1 VEEMN
6 TYKPFKAVA
15 GFMGVYHVLIGILG
29 LASGDV
35 AARVGAAV
43 YGAHVEVTP
52 MFSYMAKYLAAY
64 VIGFGVMML
73 IMASDPVK
81 YRKLV
86 YVAVLLAVIR
96 ILSRLVF
103 ASELQAAF
111 GIGMNRSLLT
121 IAIVAI
127 LNLGL
132 LLLMPK
138 QD

>member
-1 VEEMN
+1 MN
-6 TYKPFKAVA
+6 TYKPFKALA
-15 GFMGVYHVLIGILG
+15 GFMGVYHLLIGILG
-29 LASGDV
+29 LASGEM
-35 AARVGAAV
+35 AARVGVVV

-52 MFSYMAKYLAAY
+52 LFSYMAKYLAAY
-64 VIGFGVMML
+64 VIAFGVMML
-73 IMASDPVK
+73 FAASDPVK

-86 YVAVLLAVIR
+86 YVAVLLAVVR
-96 ILSRLVF
+96 ILSRLIF

-111 GIGMNRSLLT
+111 RIGMNRSLIT
-121 IAIVAI
+121 IATVAI

>member
-1 VEEMN
+1 MN
-6 TYKPFKAVA
+6 TYKPFKALA
-15 GFMGVYHVLIGILG
+15 GFMGIYHLLIGILG
-29 LASGDV
+29 LVSGEV

-52 MFSYMAKYLAAY
+52 LFSYMAKYLAAY
-64 VIGFGVMML
+64 VIAFGVMML
-73 IMASDPVK
+73 FLASDPVK

-86 YVAVLLAVIR
+86 SVAVILAAVR

-103 ASELQAAF
+103 SSELQAAF
-111 GIGMNRSLLT
+111 GIGMNRSLMT
-121 IAIVAI
+121 IAAVAI

-132 LLLMPK
+132 IVLMPK

>member
-1 VEEMN
+1 MN
-6 TYKPFKAVA
+6 TYKPFKALA
-15 GFMGVYHVLIGILG
+15 GFMGVYHLLIGILA
-29 LASGDV
+29 LVSGEM

-52 MFSYMAKYLAAY
+52 AFSYMAKYLAAY
-64 VIGFGVMML
+64 VIAFGVMM
-73 IMASDPVK
+73 IFVASDPVK

-86 YVAVLLAVIR
+86 LVAVVVAVLR
-96 ILSRLVF
+96 ILSRLIF

-111 GIGMNRSLLT
+111 GIGMNRSLMT
-121 IAIVAI
+121 IAAVAI

-132 LLLMPK
+132 IVLMPK

>member
-1 VEEMN
+1 MN
-6 TYKPFKAVA
+6 TYKPFKALA
-15 GFMGVYHVLIGILG
+15 GFMGAYHLLIGILG
-29 LASGDV
+29 LVSGEM

-52 MFSYMAKYLAAY
+52 LFSYMAKYLAAY
-64 VIGFGVMML
+64 VIAFGVMMIYL
-73 IMASDPVK
+73 ASDPVK

-86 YVAVLLAVIR
+86 LVAVVLAVVR
-96 ILSRLVF
+96 ILSRLIF

-111 GIGMNRSLLT
+111 GIGMNRSLMT
-121 IAIVAI
+121 IAAVAI

-132 LLLMPK
+132 VVLMPR